1 VRIYDAFA
9 TVVNQGLLKARM
21 EEALSPFDHALNR
34 PFLDQQP
41 IVKRWSLF
49 SQSTAAT
56 TTSMSSSSVSD
67 NSARDESTGR
77 KQLGQSGP
85 APIEE
90 IVFATGQDIASEEEG
105 AFVLALAIE
114 EGRVVDPNEA
124 LMRERHQD
132 ISHIRSEMQQLNQ
145 IQRGSLC
152 SPSRKDVA
160 GNVALHVAH
169 TRFSFS
175 RFVDQSWQ

>member
-9 TVVNQGLLKARM
+9 TVVNQGLLKAKM

-41 IVKRWSLF
+41 VVKRWSLF

-67 NSARDESTGR
+67 NGARDESTGR
-77 KQLGQSGP
+77 KLGQSGS

-90 IVFATGQDIASEEEG
+90 IVFAAGQDILSEEEG
-105 AFVLALAIE
+105 AFVLALALE

-132 ISHIRSEMQQLNQ
+132 ISHIHSEMLQLNQ
-145 IQRGSLC
+145 IQQGSFC

-160 GNVALHVAH
+160 GNVALLVAH
-169 TRFSFS
+169 AHFSFS